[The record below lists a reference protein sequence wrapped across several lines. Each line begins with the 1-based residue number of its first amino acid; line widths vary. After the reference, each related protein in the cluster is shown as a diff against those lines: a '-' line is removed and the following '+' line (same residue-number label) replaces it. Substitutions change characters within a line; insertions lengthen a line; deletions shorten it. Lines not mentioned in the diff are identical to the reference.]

1 MARTRPFT
9 LAAAIIFLIMA
20 LVHLYRLTVGFDITV
35 AGTAVS
41 PLLSW
46 LALVITALLSV
57 MLFKESRD

>member
-9 LAAAIIFLIMA
+9 LAAAIIFLFMA
-20 LVHLYRLTVGFDITV
+20 LVHLYRLAVGFDITV